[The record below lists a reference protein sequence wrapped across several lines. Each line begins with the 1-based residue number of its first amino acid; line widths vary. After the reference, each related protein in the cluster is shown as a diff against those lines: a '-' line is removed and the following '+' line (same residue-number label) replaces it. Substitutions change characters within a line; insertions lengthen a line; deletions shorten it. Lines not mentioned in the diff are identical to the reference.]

1 MNSSIRRWLRQ
12 FRRQKRGSYP
22 LLKLFAA
29 IQVVFLMVPT
39 LIVLAAS
46 FEGGDIVRFP
56 PSSFSLQWYIQILG
70 EERFIT
76 GLWRSLLVATFSTT
90 LGIPV
95 GILTALGLIR
105 YEIAF
110 PKYIQIYLLLPFTV
124 PLIVSGVILLI
135 IFGELGWLGRVWPV
149 GLALTIINMP
159 FMIWAVASRVN
170 ALDRSLE
177 NAAKSLG
184 AEELSTFRYVTL
196 PAILPGVVTGSLI
209 MFVLGLNEFLVSLI
223 ITTTNSVTLPVL
235 IYTEIRSNVS
245 PLIAAIASLYV
256 FIAVAVVFLTDKI
269 IGLDELLYSS

>member
-1 MNSSIRRWLRQ
+1 MI
-12 FRRQKRGSYP
+12 
-22 LLKLFAA
+22 
-29 IQVVFLMVPT
+29 PT
-39 LIVLAAS
+39 VIVLIAS
-46 FEGGDIVRFP
+46 LEGGNIVRFP
-56 PSSFSLQWYIQILG
+56 PSSLSLQWYLQVPA
-70 EERFIT
+70 EEQFIT
-76 GLWRSLLVATFSTT
+76 GLWRSLFVATFSTS

-110 PKYIQIYLLLPFTV
+110 SKYLQIYLLLPFTV
-124 PLIVSGVILLI
+124 PLVVSGVILLI
-135 IFGELGWLGRVWPV
+135 LFGELGWLGRVWPV

-170 ALDRSLE
+170 ALDRNLE

-184 AEELSTFRYVTL
+184 AEEVATFRYVTL
-196 PAILPGVVTGSLI
+196 PAILPGVITGGLI

-245 PLIAAIASLYV
+245 PLIAAVASLYV
-256 FIAVAVVFLTDKI
+256 FIAFAVVLLTDKL

>member
-1 MNSSIRRWLRQ
+1 VSNSQNRWIKQ
-12 FRRQKRGSYP
+12 FTQYTWGSYP
-22 LLKLFAA
+22 LLKLFAV
-29 IQVVFLMVPT
+29 IQALFLMIPT
-39 LIVLAAS
+39 VIVLIAS
-46 FEGGDIVRFP
+46 LEGGNIVRFP
-56 PSSFSLQWYIQILG
+56 PSSLSLQWYLQVPA
-70 EERFIT
+70 EEQFIT
-76 GLWRSLLVATFSTT
+76 GLWRSLFVATFSTS

-110 PKYIQIYLLLPFTV
+110 SKYLQIYLLLPFTV
-124 PLIVSGVILLI
+124 PLVVSGVILLI
-135 IFGELGWLGRVWPV
+135 LFGELGWLGRVWPV

-170 ALDRSLE
+170 ALDRNLE

-184 AEELSTFRYVTL
+184 AEEVATFRYVTL
-196 PAILPGVVTGSLI
+196 PAILPGVITGGLI

-245 PLIAAIASLYV
+245 PLIAAVASLYV
-256 FIAVAVVFLTDKI
+256 FIAFAVVLLTDKL